1 MNPFVKAELNFL
13 NAFNELI
20 GLFVSYMLLPL
31 QDVAYNPDDNEV
43 MGNIILYIFYVQ
55 ALLDLTVIALI
66 AGYDT
71 I

>member
-1 MNPFVKAELNFL
+1 MNPFVKAELNLL
-13 NAFNELI
+13 NTFNELI
-20 GLFVSYMLLPL
+20 GLLVSYMLLPL
-31 QDVAYNPDDNEV
+31 QDVAYSPDDNEV

>member
-1 MNPFVKAELNFL
+1 MKAELNLL
-13 NAFNELI
+13 NTFNELI
-20 GLFVSYMLLPL
+20 GLLVSYMLLPL
-31 QDVAYNPDDNEV
+31 QDVAYSPDDNEV